1 MSQLSAATPAA
12 SFTIPSPALDRTSRV
27 AGAPVPLTS
36 FVGRAREIDTMRA
49 LLAATRLLTV
59 TGAGGSG
66 KTRLTLEI
74 VSRDAGAT
82 EGVWVELA
90 AVRDTA
96 LVAEAVL
103 SALGVRDQTDAQTS
117 VVRLADV
124 IGARPFLLVL
134 DNCEHLVSACAELA
148 DALLRRC
155 PALRVIVTSREALG
169 VSGETAWLIPP
180 LSLPASNAGADASEA
195 VQLFVER
202 ARAVLP
208 GFELTSDNRD
218 AVSQICRRLDGMPLA
233 VELAAAR
240 LRVLTPDQIT
250 GRLDD
255 RFRLL
260 KTGNRAALPR
270 HQTLRAVIDWSY
282 ELLEPAE
289 QLLLARLS
297 VFSGFTLEAA
307 EAACTGDGIDPE
319 DVLDLVSSLVEKSL
333 VEMHELGDTARYR
346 LLETV
351 RQYGI
356 DRLEEHGETAER
368 QRRHAE
374 FFFSLAMEA
383 QPQFTTPRR
392 PQWAARVHADF
403 DNMRQTLAWSRE
415 SDAELHMQLVGM
427 LHGYWFSTGQ
437 WPEARQWLSSALTRS
452 ISHLPTRD
460 RANVLFSAGAIACLQ
475 ARPESALVHLN
486 EAVQLAETLG
496 DHRLLA
502 YVRNYRGM
510 SLTQVGSNDAEQPVR
525 QALAWFKASGDMYGL
540 RLSFLLLSAWHQN
553 RGELAQS
560 VEMAEEG
567 VRVARVFGLDR
578 ELAIALQ
585 ALGMAVL
592 QTGAM
597 RRATALLRQSV
608 EALQRDPQTLF
619 LSRGLEMLASC
630 MVTQGSHVEAVRL
643 YGAAMAQRDKIGA
656 KLWQMDKDRHEPLMR
671 NAREALGDAAYE
683 RAIAEG
689 RAMEAEAAVEYAL
702 AATVALDAPEEDE
715 PSTNTQEYAVM
726 RVEPPLSKPALRV
739 HALGSLD
746 VAVDGA
752 PVPPKAWGY
761 AKARELLILLLLHP
775 EGRSRE
781 QVGLALWPDAS
792 AAQVRNNFHVT
803 LHHLRKAVRRT
814 EWVRFERERYRIEP
828 VGDVAFD
835 ASDFHDRITAALR
848 TAKRGKPSLDDLHSA
863 LALYR
868 GHFLEGVSAGDWH
881 LEVRDRLARLHAEGL
896 EILGAALLES
906 GRFEDA
912 AMTFERLVQ
921 QEELHEEAYR
931 ALMTCRAR
939 AGDRM
944 AALREYRRLQA
955 VLEREAASRPE
966 KATDELL
973 RRIQRGENV

>member
-1 MSQLSAATPAA
+1 MPHPTVAKPVTTYSLPVPA
-12 SFTIPSPALDRTSRV
+12 PDRPGRV
-27 AGAPVPLTS
+27 VGAPVPLTS
-36 FVGRAREIDTMRA
+36 FVGREREIEVMRR
-49 LLAATRLLTV
+49 LLDATRLLTV

-74 VSRDAGAT
+74 VSRDALAPD
-82 EGVWVELA
+82 GVWVELA
-90 AVRDTA
+90 AVREPS
-96 LVAEAVL
+96 LVVEAVL
-103 SALGVRDQTDAQTS
+103 SALGVRDQADATTPMG
-117 VVRLADV
+117 RLADV
-124 IGARPFLLVL
+124 IGERPFLLVL
-134 DNCEHLVSACAELA
+134 DNCEHLVSASAELA

-169 VSGETAWLIPP
+169 VTGETAWLIPH
-180 LSLPASNAGADASEA
+180 LSLPSSNAGAETSEA

-202 ARAVLP
+202 AQAVLP
-208 GFELTSDNRD
+208 SFALTPENRG
-218 AVSQICRRLDGMPLA
+218 AVSQICRRLDGLPLA

-240 LRVLTPDQIT
+240 LRVLTPEQIT
-250 GRLDD
+250 ARLDD

-260 KTGNRAALPR
+260 KTGNRSALPR

-289 QLLLARLS
+289 QVLLARLS

-307 EAACTGDGIDPE
+307 EAVCTGDGIDPE

-351 RQYGI
+351 RQYGT
-356 DRLEEHGETAER
+356 DRLAERGETEDR

-383 QPQFTTPRR
+383 QPQFSTARR
-392 PQWAARVHADF
+392 PVWVARVHADF

-415 SDAELHMQLVGM
+415 SDAELHMRLVGM

-437 WPEARQWLSSALTRS
+437 WPEARQWLSSALTRP

-460 RANVLFSAGAIACLQ
+460 RAHVLFSAGAIACLQ

-496 DHRLLA
+496 DERLLA

-510 SLTQVGSNDAEQPVR
+510 SLTQVGSDEAEEPVR
-525 QALAWFKASGDMYGL
+525 QALAWFREAGDMYGL
-540 RLSFLLLSAWHQN
+540 RLSFLLLSALHQN
-553 RGELAQS
+553 RGELQQA

-578 ELAIALQ
+578 ELAISLQ
-585 ALGMAVL
+585 SLGMAVL

-608 EALQRDPQTLF
+608 EAIQRDPQALF

-630 MVTQGSHVEAVRL
+630 LVTRGALVPAVRL
-643 YGAAMAQRDKIGA
+643 YGAAMAQREKIGA
-656 KLWQMDKDRHEPLMR
+656 KMWQMDKNRHEPLIR
-671 NAREALGDAAYE
+671 HAREAMGDADYDA
-683 RAIAEG
+683 AFADG
-689 RAMEAEAAVEYAL
+689 RAMDPETAVEYAL
-702 AATVALDAPEEDE
+702 VTTAPLDMQVEEE
-715 PSTNTQEYAVM
+715 PSTNTAEYEVVRAVDLM
-726 RVEPPLSKPALRV
+726 PKPALRV
-739 HALGSLD
+739 SALGPLD
-746 VAVDGA
+746 VNVDGV

-761 AKARELLILLLLHP
+761 AKARELLIFLLLHP
-775 EGRSRE
+775 DGRSRE
-781 QVGLALWPDAS
+781 QIGLALWPDAS

-803 LHHLRKAVRRT
+803 LHHLRKAVRRA
-814 EWVRFERERYRIEP
+814 EWVRFERERYRIAP
-828 VGDVAFD
+828 VGEVELDALAFE
-835 ASDFHDRITAALR
+835 DRITTALR
-848 TAKRGKPSLDDLHSA
+848 GAKRGRLSQDDLRAA

-868 GHFLEGVSAGDWH
+868 GHFLEGESAGDWH
-881 LEVRDRLARLHAEGL
+881 LDVRDRLSRLHAEGL
-896 EILGAALLES
+896 EILGAALLEA

-912 AMTFERLVQ
+912 ALTFERLVQ
-921 QEELHEEAYR
+921 QEELHEEGYR

-944 AALREYRRLQA
+944 AALREYRRLEA
-955 VLEREAASRPE
+955 VFSREGLRPDR
-966 KATDELL
+966 ATEELL